1 MTNIYAHL
9 ADGDAPKSQHVT
21 EVSFV
26 DESGKHIDIGAGAG
40 GGIVQVA
47 HDNSITGDGT
57 STSPLKVRL
66 NHATAM
72 LDSGKTVYP
81 TLMKTASGTV
91 NGIGFNVGDGLKSY
105 NTADDDIGSG
115 VKLDDSISAQLE
127 DTETTLTN
135 LRNLAKLQNDAKL
148 ADVITT
154 VNAILDAIKSNA

>member
-40 GGIVQVA
+40 GGIAQVA

-66 NHATAM
+66 NHTTAM

-81 TLMKTASGTV
+81 TLMKTTSGTV

-127 DTETTLTN
+127 DTETALTN
-135 LRNLAKLQNDAKL
+135 LRKLTKLQSDAEL

>member
-1 MTNIYAHL
+1 MTNIYAHIS
-9 ADGDAPKSQHVT
+9 DGDAPKSQHVT

-40 GGIVQVA
+40 GGIAQVA

-66 NHATAM
+66 NHTTAM
-72 LDSGKTVYP
+72 LDNGKTVYP

-127 DTETTLTN
+127 DTETALTN
-135 LRNLAKLQNDAKL
+135 LRKLTKLQSDAEL